1 MPLAIGITEAADTLT
16 QSVEIEKTLS
26 EVVRKNKDG
35 EFGAAHAFDA
45 MISGTITVL
54 GTVTDSVGGDLDTAL
69 ASVAAGVTIVTET
82 TYTKTQDNFDET
94 QIAFINAPT
103 ASAPA

>member
-1 MPLAIGITEAADTLT
+1 MALTLGISEASDTLT

-35 EFGAAHAFDA
+35 AFGAAHAFDP

-54 GTVTDSVGGDLDTAL
+54 GTTGDVVGSDLTTAL
-69 ASVAAGVTIVTET
+69 VSVTGGVTIVTEKTFT
-82 TYTKTQDNFDET
+82 TSQDNFDET
-94 QIAFINAPT
+94 QISFMNAPG
-103 ASAPA
+103 AGSS

>member
-1 MPLAIGITEAADTLT
+1 MALAIGITEASDTLT

-35 EFGAAHAFDA
+35 GFGAAHAFDP

-54 GTVTDSVGGDLDTAL
+54 GTTADAVGADLSTSLTSV
-69 ASVAAGVTIVTET
+69 SAGVTIVTEKT
-82 TYTKTQDNFDET
+82 VTKTQDNFDET
-94 QIAFINAPT
+94 QIAFMNAPG
-103 ASAPA
+103 AS

>member
-1 MPLAIGITEAADTLT
+1 MALAIGITEASDILT

-35 EFGAAHAFDA
+35 GFGAANAFDP

-54 GTVTDSVGGDLDTAL
+54 GTTADEVGSDLTTGL
-69 ASVAAGVTIVTET
+69 ASVSGGVTIVTET
-82 TYTKTQDNFDET
+82 NYTTTQDNFDET
-94 QIAFINAPT
+94 QVSFMNAPG
-103 ASAPA
+103 AS